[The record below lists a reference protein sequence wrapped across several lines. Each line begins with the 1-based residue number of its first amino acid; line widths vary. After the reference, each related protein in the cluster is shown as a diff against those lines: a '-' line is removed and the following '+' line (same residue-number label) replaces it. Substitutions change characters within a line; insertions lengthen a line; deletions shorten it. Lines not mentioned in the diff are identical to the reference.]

1 MLKTSGESIER
12 NIHMNALTCCRC
24 DCLKTRAV
32 LFDLGDT
39 LVKTW
44 IPEVTYQKVLAS
56 LGINKSVEE
65 IKEALSKTE
74 HEFKESN
81 YRSMYGKASYIEYWK
96 KWDSLVLKNL
106 NIFDECFAEETL
118 KRWWDYAD
126 CVTYPDTRETLA
138 RLKQMGLKLGLV
150 STAYEEDITAI
161 FEKANLKK
169 GFFDIIIGANTI
181 KREKPHPDV
190 FKYALKKLKVK
201 PEETLFVGD
210 HIDNDYKGAR
220 AVGIDA
226 LLIQRENRSLDNTS
240 DFKRI
245 SSLEEIYKF
254 MV

>member
-1 MLKTSGESIER
+1 
-12 NIHMNALTCCRC
+12 
-24 DCLKTRAV
+24 
-32 LFDLGDT
+32 LFDLGNT

-65 IKEALSKTE
+65 IKEAISMTE
-74 HEFKESN
+74 EEFKKSN
-81 YRSMYGKASYIEYWK
+81 YRSMYGKADYVEYWE

-106 NIFDECFAEETL
+106 RIFDECFAKEIL
-118 KRWWDYAD
+118 KRWFDYAD
-126 CVTYPDTRETLA
+126 CVTYPDTKETLA
-138 RLKQMGLKLGLV
+138 RLKQMDLKLGLI

-161 FEKANLKK
+161 LKRANLEK
-169 GFFDIIIGANTI
+169 GFFDITVGANTI
-181 KREKPHPDV
+181 KKEKPHPDV
-190 FKYALKKLKVK
+190 FRYALRKLKVK

-220 AVGIDA
+220 AVGIHA
-226 LLIQRENRSLDNTS
+226 LLIQRESRSLDNIT

>member
-1 MLKTSGESIER
+1 VVALKI
-12 NIHMNALTCCRC
+12 
-24 DCLKTRAV
+24 RAV
-32 LFDLGDT
+32 LFDLGNT
-39 LVKTW
+39 LVITW

-56 LGINKSVEE
+56 LGIKKSVEE
-65 IKEALSKTE
+65 IKEAISMTE
-74 HEFKESN
+74 EEFKKSN
-81 YRSMYGKASYIEYWK
+81 YRSMYGKADYVEYWK

-106 NIFDECFAEETL
+106 RIFDECFAKEIL
-118 KRWWDYAD
+118 KRWFDYAD
-126 CVTYPDTRETLA
+126 CVTYPDTKETLA
-138 RLKQMGLKLGLV
+138 RLKQMDLKLGLI
-150 STAYEEDITAI
+150 STAYEKDITAI
-161 FEKANLKK
+161 LERANLEK

-190 FKYALKKLKVK
+190 FRYALRKLKVK

-220 AVGIDA
+220 AVGIYA
-226 LLIQRENRSLDNTS
+226 LLIQRESRSLDNIT

>member
-1 MLKTSGESIER
+1 MVALKI
-12 NIHMNALTCCRC
+12 
-24 DCLKTRAV
+24 RAV
-32 LFDLGDT
+32 LFDLGNT

-65 IKEALSKTE
+65 IKEAISMTE
-74 HEFKESN
+74 EEFKKSN
-81 YRSMYGKASYIEYWK
+81 YRSMYGKADYVEYWE

-106 NIFDECFAEETL
+106 RIFDECFAKEIL
-118 KRWWDYAD
+118 KRWFDYAD
-126 CVTYPDTRETLA
+126 CVTYPDTKETLA
-138 RLKQMGLKLGLV
+138 RLKQMDLKLGLI

-161 FEKANLKK
+161 LKRANLEK
-169 GFFDIIIGANTI
+169 GFFDITVGANTI
-181 KREKPHPDV
+181 KKEKPHPDV
-190 FKYALKKLKVK
+190 FRYALRKLKVK

-220 AVGIDA
+220 AVGIHA
-226 LLIQRENRSLDNTS
+226 LLIQRESRSLDNIT